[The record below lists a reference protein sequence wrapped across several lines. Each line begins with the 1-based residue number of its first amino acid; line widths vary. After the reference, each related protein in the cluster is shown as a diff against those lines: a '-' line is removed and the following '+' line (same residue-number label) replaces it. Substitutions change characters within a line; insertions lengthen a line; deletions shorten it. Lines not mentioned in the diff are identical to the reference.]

1 MNAVVSFIIPFLC
14 SQRCP
19 QQKRAAFVNRFKRG
33 CTQMQ
38 EERRKTGYFLTELHP
53 DEPPPAEEMS
63 DGEDEG
69 A

>member
-1 MNAVVSFIIPFLC
+1 
-14 SQRCP
+14 
-19 QQKRAAFVNRFKRG
+19 
-33 CTQMQ
+33 MQ